1 MIANTGEESHMMPK
15 QAMFEALESRQMMSR
30 SFDPNH
36 YWVDFPDRE
45 PNNTIHAAAAQAV
58 SIGVNQLGRAVGSAE
73 AGGRDII
80 AVKAAAD
87 EILAFASIMATKE
100 SWIVT
105 DVKGHVLARSEG
117 AAPTHYTSVHKGQTV
132 FLQINGRAHSAQK
145 YQVGIYSTPPT
156 YK

>member
-1 MIANTGEESHMMPK
+1 MSKPGQP
-15 QAMFEALESRQMMSR
+15 MFEALESRQMMSK
-30 SFDPNH
+30 SFD
-36 YWVDFPDRE
+36 YWVNFPDRE
-45 PNNTIHAAAAQAV
+45 PNNTIRAAAAQAV

-80 AVKAAAD
+80 AVKAAAN

-105 DVKGHVLARSEG
+105 DASGHVLARSQGG
-117 AAPTHYTSVHKGQTV
+117 APSHYTSVTKGQTV